1 MRGRLRP
8 SAIIC
13 DPRPSIYLTAI
24 TYRRAARPAARRP
37 DPRDTPILGAEC
49 CGVYHCAL
57 AKFPARA
64 VPGGLLGLLRGDDS
78 SPRPT
83 DPGWPV
89 NKRFLDFLLMGLML
103 AAIWLLLSG
112 LFKPLLLALAAV
124 SVLLTLLLAGRMNI
138 VDRATHP
145 VWAALRY
152 VPYWPWLV
160 VEIVKSSFDV
170 ARRVLSPGMSISPT
184 VFEVRASQQTVV
196 GRVVLANSITLTPG
210 TVTLDVDG
218 DRLRVHALSRESV
231 AYLLEGEM
239 DRRVTRAEGAVA
251 PPVDSRP
258 REIS

>member
-1 MRGRLRP
+1 MHGRPYCASAGPGTRP
-8 SAIIC
+8 FLARI
-13 DPRPSIYLTAI
+13 
-24 TYRRAARPAARRP
+24 AA
-37 DPRDTPILGAEC
+37 
-49 CGVYHCAL
+49 GVYYCAF
-57 AKFPARA
+57 AYTPARA
-64 VPGGLLGLLRGDDS
+64 VPGGLFGLLLVDDS

-112 LFKPLLLALAAV
+112 LFKPLLLVLAAL

-138 VDRATHP
+138 VDRAAHP
-145 VWAALRY
+145 VWAAVRY
-152 VPYWPWLV
+152 IPYWPWLA
-160 VEIVKSSFDV
+160 VEIVKSSIDV
-170 ARRVLSPGMSISPT
+170 ARRVLSPTISVSPT
-184 VFEVRASQQTVV
+184 VFEVRASQKTVV

-231 AYLLEGEM
+231 DYLLEGEM
-239 DRRVTRAEGAVA
+239 DRRVTRAEGVVA
-251 PPVDSRP
+251 PPAGARP